1 LTATYEDNHAFISV
15 LHEDSCIY
23 FDPDWGGA
31 ETGSRRTPYNNI
43 EDDVTYEK
51 NYAYLSKRG
60 TAWSGDV
67 TIASTMDSD
76 IDNPLIFGAYDEGDR
91 PIWYDGTNEL
101 VWIDSRTDTIEHVQF
116 YDIDCWGND
125 GASTIKP
132 DDYSW
137 HTKFNRVRAT
147 RGDGNGCFMSNHA
160 LATTY
165 NHNVFRDCEADSG
178 YGYGFKMSSG
188 RDTLENC
195 MISNCNTGISFN
207 WSNGGY
213 AEYIWTSSNGDG
225 SASAFTFDCD
235 SNTVKHA
242 IIYGYNVGLK
252 FIDDDTPDSD
262 VEGNL
267 VEDCW
272 HNQEMDLGSTNSH
285 LYFSTNADRNTVQRC
300 FFRNSEYAIDINSSC
315 DTNWLNYI
323 VVINADD
330 FSIDNDGTGNI
341 CDHIVTYDHQASDI
355 IGSGT
360 GVLRNS
366 IYTSASGLTS
376 SDSILWG
383 SIMDS
388 DYVYDTI
395 AGQEDFRLK
404 AGATLA
410 IDAGTD
416 LGITRDLHDY
426 IIPQGSAPD
435 IGAYERIVDNVIQIG
450 GINRWIIIND
460 RKFIQ
465 FYDSIQEYHIDDTL
479 DFLYNFAVHN
489 TAAAVYDWIRM
500 GITATLVNSPV
511 HTAYEGFLTDGA
523 SSYGKINY
531 NPGTDAVHWRLNSAS
546 FGVYIRT
553 NDYTTVKWLIGM
565 GDASNVADIY
575 FLSSTKFR
583 FRINNNGAVYE
594 DVVHENDISGFTILT
609 RQNATTGAYARNS
622 DTYSTISINSSGIP
636 NQALGIFVGA
646 YNNNG
651 SVGYYSP
658 NQFSFA
664 FGGGQLTETQAT
676 KLYEAMERF
685 LDAYGTGVN

>member
-1 LTATYEDNHAFISV
+1 MNKDIYYLMTQKMSQIMNKFIYILLLVSLNSFGQIPDGGRISHDQWYIIPEDPDSNDYVGRWYVNWTDTAFRDRSGWYEYEIVDGNTGDAFDMIDSMIVVLDSTALSHGSDFTLTIRTTIDNTYEDNHAFISV

-460 RKFIQ
+460 RKFI
-465 FYDSIQEYHIDDTL
+465 I
-479 DFLYNFAVHN
+479 
-489 TAAAVYDWIRM
+489 
-500 GITATLVNSPV
+500 
-511 HTAYEGFLTDGA
+511 
-523 SSYGKINY
+523 K
-531 NPGTDAVHWRLNSAS
+531 
-546 FGVYIRT
+546 
-553 NDYTTVKWLIGM
+553 
-565 GDASNVADIY
+565 
-575 FLSSTKFR
+575 
-583 FRINNNGAVYE
+583 
-594 DVVHENDISGFTILT
+594 
-609 RQNATTGAYARNS
+609 
-622 DTYSTISINSSGIP
+622 
-636 NQALGIFVGA
+636 
-646 YNNNG
+646 
-651 SVGYYSP
+651 
-658 NQFSFA
+658 
-664 FGGGQLTETQAT
+664 
-676 KLYEAMERF
+676 
-685 LDAYGTGVN
+685 

>member
-1 LTATYEDNHAFISV
+1 MKKLILLLFIIPIIV
-15 LHEDSCIY
+15 K
-23 FDPDWGGA
+23 GQVV
-31 ETGSRRTPYNNI
+31 NI
-43 EDDVTYEK
+43 D
-51 NYAYLSKRG
+51 A
-60 TAWSGDV
+60 
-67 TIASTMDSD
+67 
-76 IDNPLIFGAYDEGDR
+76 
-91 PIWYDGTNEL
+91 
-101 VWIDSRTDTIEHVQF
+101 TDTI
-116 YDIDCWGND
+116 IDCDVALIDLDKYYDCYND
-125 GASTIKP
+125 SAVKL
-132 DDYSW
+132 
-137 HTKFNRVRAT
+137 F
-147 RGDGNGCFMSNHA
+147 
-160 LATTY
+160 TY
-165 NHNVFRDCEADSG
+165 
-178 YGYGFKMSSG
+178 
-188 RDTLENC
+188 
-195 MISNCNTGISFN
+195 
-207 WSNGGY
+207 
-213 AEYIWTSSNGDG
+213 WTD
-225 SASAFTFDCD
+225 
-235 SNTVKHA
+235 
-242 IIYGYNVGLK
+242 
-252 FIDDDTPDSD
+252 
-262 VEGNL
+262 
-267 VEDCW
+267 ED
-272 HNQEMDLGSTNSH
+272 
-285 LYFSTNADRNTVQRC
+285 
-300 FFRNSEYAIDINSSC
+300 
-315 DTNWLNYI
+315 
-323 VVINADD
+323 
-330 FSIDNDGTGNI
+330 
-341 CDHIVTYDHQASDI
+341 
-355 IGSGT
+355 
-360 GVLRNS
+360 
-366 IYTSASGLTS
+366 
-376 SDSILWG
+376 
-383 SIMDS
+383 
-388 DYVYDTI
+388 
-395 AGQEDFRLK
+395 
-404 AGATLA
+404 ATLK
-410 IDAGTD
+410 G
-416 LGITRDLHDY
+416 
-426 IIPQGSAPD
+426 
-435 IGAYERIVDNVIQIG
+435 NVS
-450 GINRWIIIND
+450 
-460 RKFIQ
+460 Q